1 MAAEQ
6 RAAEGIPEQPR
17 TARAAGRRSP
27 QHELVASTGIS
38 LRLWR
43 LYAQAWLV
51 CLLFPILALIRLR
64 LALVD
69 LLPVLGGL
77 VIFVA
82 CYTWAMWSHPI
93 QSVTRRTV
101 SMRQALPVLA
111 GLTMLVLW
119 LSLAY
124 DSAFLWLLVGVSA
137 MTGVLLPAR
146 SAFLAV
152 MILTLMT
159 LGCSIAIAH
168 DIGLVDWLHILPL
181 VLLVRGL
188 GLDMVG
194 LAQLAGALREVHA
207 ARHELARLAVI
218 EERLRMARDL
228 HDLLGQTLSMITLK
242 SELAARLAAHD
253 PVRAAQEMHEVEQV
267 ARQTL
272 REVRT
277 TVAGERQPTLP
288 GELDSA
294 RQVLEAAGIDHT
306 IEQTAETPQAPIDTV
321 LAWVV
326 REGVTNVIRH
336 SRARWCR
343 IRIAAISGKVSAEV
357 TNDGTP
363 VQQLSA
369 EPASGGSGL
378 AGLAGRVTAC
388 GGQMRAGRATIDGQ
402 AGFRLWV
409 ELPIGPKGTAGQEW
423 QP

>member
-1 MAAEQ
+1 MVAEQ
-6 RAAEGIPEQPR
+6 RAAQP
-17 TARAAGRRSP
+17 AGSRLADR
-27 QHELVASTGIS
+27 ELVASTGIS

-51 CLLFPILALIRLR
+51 CLLFPILALLHLR

-69 LLPVLGGL
+69 LLLAVSGL

-82 CYTWAMWSHPI
+82 CYTWVMWSHPM
-93 QSVTRRTV
+93 QSVARKAAP
-101 SMRQALPVLA
+101 MRQALPVLA
-111 GLTMLVLW
+111 GLTALALW
-119 LSLAY
+119 LSMVY

-152 MILTLMT
+152 MLLTLLT
-159 LGCSIAIAH
+159 LGSSVVFAGGVGVA
-168 DIGLVDWLHILPL
+168 DWLHIIPL

-188 GLDMVG
+188 GLDMAG
-194 LAQLAGALREVHA
+194 LVRLASALREVHA
-207 ARHELARLAVI
+207 ARDELARMAVI

-253 PVRAAQEMHEVEQV
+253 PARAAQEMHEVELA

-277 TVAGERQPTLP
+277 TVAGQRQPTLL
-288 GELDSA
+288 GELDGA
-294 RQVLEAAGIDHT
+294 RQLLEAAGIDHS
-306 IEQTAETPQAPIDTV
+306 IEQIAETLPAPVDTL
-321 LAWVV
+321 LAWAV

-336 SRARWCR
+336 SCARWCR
-343 IRIAAISGKVSAEV
+343 IRIAATPGSASVEV
-357 TNDGTP
+357 TNDRALAGQP
-363 VQQLSA
+363 NA
-369 EPASGGSGL
+369 GPAGSGL
-378 AGLAGRVTAC
+378 AGLAERVAAY
-388 GGQMRAGRATIDGQ
+388 GGQMHAGRSSVDAQ

-409 ELPIGPKGTAGQEW
+409 ELPIEPHRVVGQERRR
-423 QP
+423 